1 MRILLLVSAFNGLTQ
16 RVWCSLREQGHDVGV
31 ELAPTFES
39 GAAMTRAV
47 ERADPDLILCPFLK
61 HRVPDTIYDRW
72 PTVIVH
78 PGPVGD
84 RGPSSLDHAIRDG
97 RDRWGVTAL
106 SAVEELDAGPVWA
119 TAVFDMP
126 DQPIAKSALYNS
138 RVADAA
144 MACIGEVVRKVA
156 DGERPI
162 PAEAC
167 LRIVPV
173 DGELPLLRR
182 EDFRIDWS
190 RPANELERLVAAADG
205 APGAPATVNGR
216 SVCVFDAV
224 ASPEH
229 TGAAPGTVVG
239 RNLDAVAIACGVGT
253 LWVGYA
259 AELSGRRGAKLPAA
273 QVIDASGAPFRRVP
287 DALAESTYVRD
298 GAVGYL
304 TFRSYSGAMYTEQ
317 CRRLTS
323 AVEKA
328 LTEDT
333 RVLVIKGTEHA
344 FSNGIHLGTVD
355 ASPDPAA
362 EAWDNICA
370 IDELC
375 LAIAT
380 AEQLTVAAFTA
391 NAGAGGVMAGL
402 CADVT
407 LAREGV
413 VLNPYYDMGIYGSEL
428 HSWSVP
434 ARVGEH
440 RASLLLNR
448 KLPISV
454 AEAARIGL
462 ISAVGPREWGEFNNW
477 LSSAAQGYEE
487 PATLG
492 WMLAARAERRAT
504 DKPLSYYQ
512 TIELAEMAR
521 DFFDD
526 RNAFSVHRRAFLRK
540 TAADATPEKLR
551 FSTARV

>member
-47 ERADPDLILCPFLK
+47 EDADPDLILCPFLK
-61 HRVPDTIYDRW
+61 HRVPDTVYDRW

-97 RDRWGVTAL
+97 RERWGVTAL

-126 DQPIAKSALYNS
+126 DEPISKSALYNS

-156 DGERPI
+156 DGERPV

-167 LRIVPV
+167 QQVVPV

-182 EDFRIDWS
+182 ADFHVDWN
-190 RPANELERLVAAADG
+190 RPADELERLVAAADG
-205 APGAPATVNGR
+205 APGASAQVHDR

-239 RNLDAVAIACGVGT
+239 RDLDAVAIACGVGT

-259 AELSGRRGAKLPAA
+259 AELSGRRGPKLPAA
-273 QVIDASGAPFRRVP
+273 QVIDASRAPFRQVP
-287 DALAESTYVRD
+287 DALAETTYVRD

-304 TFRSYSGAMYTEQ
+304 TMRSYNGAMYTEQ

-333 RVLVIKGTEHA
+333 RVLVVQGTEHA
-344 FSNGIHLGTVD
+344 FSNGIHLGTID

-362 EAWDNICA
+362 AAWDNICA

-375 LAIAT
+375 LALAN
-380 AEQLTVAAFTA
+380 ADQLTVAAFTA

-407 LAREGV
+407 LARDGV
-413 VLNPYYDMGIYGSEL
+413 VLNPYYDMGIFGSEL
-428 HSWSVP
+428 HTWSVP
-434 ARVGEH
+434 ARVGER
-440 RASLLLNR
+440 RASRLLDR

-462 ISAVGPREWGEFNNW
+462 ISAVGPREWGAFSTW
-477 LSSAAQGYEE
+477 LSEAAESYAE
-487 PATLG
+487 PTTLG
-492 WMLAARAERRAT
+492 RMLATRAERRAT
-504 DKPLSYYQ
+504 ARPLSYYQ

-526 RNAFSVHRRAFLRK
+526 RNDFSAQRRAFLRK
-540 TAADATPEKLR
+540 TPADATPEKLR
-551 FSTARV
+551 FSTTRV

>member
-47 ERADPDLILCPFLK
+47 EDADPDLILCPFLK
-61 HRVPDTIYDRW
+61 HRVPDTVYDRW

-97 RDRWGVTAL
+97 RERWGVTAL

-126 DQPIAKSALYNS
+126 DEPISKSALYNS

-156 DGERPI
+156 DGERPV

-167 LRIVPV
+167 QQVVPV

-182 EDFRIDWS
+182 ADFHVDWN
-190 RPANELERLVAAADG
+190 RPADELERLVAAADG
-205 APGAPATVNGR
+205 APGASAQVHDR

-239 RNLDAVAIACGVGT
+239 RDLDAVAIACGVGT

-259 AELSGRRGAKLPAA
+259 AELSGRRGPKLPAA
-273 QVIDASGAPFRRVP
+273 QVIDASRAPFRQVP
-287 DALAESTYVRD
+287 DALAETTYVRD

-304 TFRSYSGAMYTEQ
+304 TMRSYNGAMYTEQ

-333 RVLVIKGTEHA
+333 RVLVVQGTEHA
-344 FSNGIHLGTVD
+344 FSNGIHLGTID

-362 EAWDNICA
+362 AAWDNICA

-375 LAIAT
+375 LALAN
-380 AEQLTVAAFTA
+380 ADQLTVAAFTA

-407 LAREGV
+407 LARDGV
-413 VLNPYYDMGIYGSEL
+413 VLNPYYDMGIFGSEL
-428 HSWSVP
+428 HTWSVP
-434 ARVGEH
+434 ARVGERH
-440 RASLLLNR
+440 ASRLLDR

-462 ISAVGPREWGEFNNW
+462 ISAVGPREWGAFSTW
-477 LSSAAQGYEE
+477 LSEAAESYAE
-487 PATLG
+487 PTTLG
-492 WMLAARAERRAT
+492 RMLATRAERRAT
-504 DKPLSYYQ
+504 ARPLSYYQ

-526 RNAFSVHRRAFLRK
+526 RNDFSAQRRAFLRK
-540 TAADATPEKLR
+540 TPADATPEKLR
-551 FSTARV
+551 FSTTRV

>member
-1 MRILLLVSAFNGLTQ
+1 
-16 RVWCSLREQGHDVGV
+16 
-31 ELAPTFES
+31 
-39 GAAMTRAV
+39 
-47 ERADPDLILCPFLK
+47 
-61 HRVPDTIYDRW
+61 
-72 PTVIVH
+72 
-78 PGPVGD
+78 
-84 RGPSSLDHAIRDG
+84 
-97 RDRWGVTAL
+97 
-106 SAVEELDAGPVWA
+106 
-119 TAVFDMP
+119 
-126 DQPIAKSALYNS
+126 
-138 RVADAA
+138 
-144 MACIGEVVRKVA
+144 
-156 DGERPI
+156 
-162 PAEAC
+162 
-167 LRIVPV
+167 
-173 DGELPLLRR
+173 
-182 EDFRIDWS
+182 
-190 RPANELERLVAAADG
+190 
-205 APGAPATVNGR
+205 
-216 SVCVFDAV
+216 
-224 ASPEH
+224 
-229 TGAAPGTVVG
+229 VG

-273 QVIDASGAPFRRVP
+273 QVIDASNAPFRRVP
-287 DALAESTYVRD
+287 DAMAETTYVRD

-304 TFRSYSGAMYTEQ
+304 TIRSYSGAMYTEQ
-317 CRRLTS
+317 CRRLTG

-375 LAIAT
+375 LTIAT

-413 VLNPYYDMGIYGSEL
+413 VLNPYYDMGIHGSEL

-462 ISAVGPREWGEFNNW
+462 ISAVGPREWGEFNTW

-504 DKPLSYYQ
+504 GRPLSYFQ